1 MPGNVN
7 RRDWF
12 RSAVIGGAA
21 VLAPVAEGQ
30 KAMPGQTADSREH
43 PNWTAPD
50 LAAADWKPVFLD
62 AHQDATLA
70 MLADAMIPETDTPG
84 AKAALVDRFIDLLLA
99 AETPERQKAFVQ
111 SLSYIDGE
119 SFSRYGAAFVDLK
132 PESRRELLELFA
144 YPMGESG
151 WTGERIGGGDGH
163 SHFEHLKGW
172 ITEAF
177 YTSEVGMKSLGWDG
191 QVIHGP
197 MMGCPTKPGQGA

>member
-30 KAMPGQTADSREH
+30 KAMPGQTADNREH
-43 PNWTAPD
+43 PNWTVPD

-70 MLADAMIPETDTPG
+70 VLADAMIPETDTPG

-99 AETPERQKAFVQ
+99 AETPERQKAFVE

-119 SFSRYGAAFVDLK
+119 SFGRYGAAFVDLK
-132 PESRRELLELFA
+132 PESRRELLELLA

-151 WTGERIGGGDGH
+151 WTGERSGGGDGH
-163 SHFEHLKGW
+163 KHFEHLKGW
-172 ITEAF
+172 ITQAF

-197 MMGCPTKPGQGA
+197 MMGCPAKPGRGA